1 MTDLPQAL
9 KNADFQIYTANWCPD
24 CRVLDRWLAVNG
36 VPHTKVDIE
45 TTVGAAERL
54 ERETGKRAI
63 PFILVNGKKWVRGY
77 HKELPS
83 RFSAEMLVNDL
94 MEAIESQGLGVRG

>member
-1 MTDLPQAL
+1 MTDPSQAL
-9 KNADFQIYTANWCPD
+9 LNANLQVYTANWCPD
-24 CRVLDRWLAVNG
+24 CRVLDRWLAANG

-45 TTVGAAERL
+45 TAEGAAEKL

-63 PFILVNGKKWVRGY
+63 PFILVNGKRWVRGY

-83 RFSAEMLVNDL
+83 RFSAETLVNDL
-94 MEAIESQGLGVRG
+94 MEAIESSYQLQE